1 MNNKFILIFFVIL
14 NLTATV
20 VDLQLGNPSG
30 YNEFLFDNFNMD
42 QNNETKEVVFE
53 GNLTGDLGTEYN
65 KMSNPETG
73 FVTTA
78 LTTFIDAIKLV
89 IGVVALI
96 TPFPFISVMFALNM
110 YWLVTTFLSLAL
122 VAFWLF
128 GIMEFFRGSAL

>member
-1 MNNKFILIFFVIL
+1 MNNKFILIFFVVL

-20 VDLQLGNPSG
+20 VDLQMGNPSP
-30 YNEFLFDNFNMD
+30 YNEFLFDNFRMS
-42 QNNETKEVVFE
+42 QNNATGEVIFE

-73 FVTTA
+73 FVTTT

-110 YWLVTTFLSLAL
+110 YWMITTFLSLVL